1 MQRISL
7 KKDKVKRKALQFI
20 AQNDIGT
27 ISKPSHWFNSNIS
40 GDHLTLDVDLDISHS
55 DAGVY
60 IQIQTEKVINE
71 KISLRMKGDLQYK
84 TIPIINFYF

>member
-1 MQRISL
+1 M
-7 KKDKVKRKALQFI
+7 QFI
-20 AQNDIGT
+20 GQNDIGT

-60 IQIQTEKVINE
+60 IQIQTENIATKVQNNHILGN
-71 KISLRMKGDLQYK
+71 YC
-84 TIPIINFYF
+84 